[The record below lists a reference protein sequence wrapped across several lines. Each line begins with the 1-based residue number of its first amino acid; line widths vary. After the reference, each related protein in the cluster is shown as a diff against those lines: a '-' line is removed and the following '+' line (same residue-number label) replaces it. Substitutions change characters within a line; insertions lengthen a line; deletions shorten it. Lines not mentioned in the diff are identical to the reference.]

1 VFGLSILDTS
11 SYKVQPP
18 PPLPL
23 FPFLMPG
30 VTVNTQDHDV
40 FRTGP
45 LPDVVKLM
53 DHMSDMD
60 NKTNGYVGCF
70 TFNATQG
77 FFKQSCPMLKTVPW
91 SKFGL
96 DGIYVRTDYP
106 DWIFLQVLLLLRD
119 EEANVQGM
127 SFVPSGRLPQFH
139 TLAFDIPRLLT
150 QCNNTQNC
158 VIVDHQGRMD
168 DSVGP
173 SSFITYER
181 SEVLPQLAGLWI
193 KKTYVQ
199 NVMHGLNL
207 EPQPTSF

>member
-1 VFGLSILDTS
+1 
-11 SYKVQPP
+11 
-18 PPLPL
+18 
-23 FPFLMPG
+23 MPG

-77 FFKQSCPMLKTVPW
+77 FFKQSCPMLKTVKW
-91 SKFGL
+91 SNFGL

-106 DWIFLQVLLLLRD
+106 DWIFLQVTCCCLARG
-119 EEANVQGM
+119 EADVQGM
-127 SFVPSGRLPQFH
+127 SFVPSGRLAQFH
-139 TLAFDIPRLLT
+139 SLAFDIPRLLT

-168 DSVGP
+168 DFVGS

-181 SEVLPQLAGLWI
+181 SNVLPQLTGLWI
-193 KKTYVQ
+193 KKTYAQ
-199 NVMHGLNL
+199 NVMNGLNL